1 MFSATPTPPPLLLG
15 ESCGAFGTSKKA
27 PQRPPPPHQR
37 PEVSTNHLGLGFWR
51 ESPPKRRCVSAKGS
65 AGCREAGGHRR
76 AGGQRCGDPRRLW
89 EPRAGLR
96 AAAAAAQGGSRCHP
110 LVLALLE
117 SPGTA
122 EKRPEGSAPQTP
134 GEFLQQGQGVC
145 CYQLLLSAAFPNI
158 SCFSAP
164 KKLFPFFFFPPFNH
178 PLVRGSYFILHQQ
191 FSLCGCK
198 ICRGVSGENVPSLWL
213 QWFCQ
218 KINVLTALP

>member
-76 AGGQRCGDPRRLW
+76 AGGQRCGDPRGLW

-164 KKLFPFFFFPPFNH
+164 KKLFPFFFFFL
-178 PLVRGSYFILHQQ
+178 PLTIRLSEDHISSFISNSAFVAAKSVAVFLVKMSLLFGFSGSVRKSMF
-191 FSLCGCK
+191 
-198 ICRGVSGENVPSLWL
+198 
-213 QWFCQ
+213 
-218 KINVLTALP
+218 